1 MLASIYDYLINAK
14 SEQKELASM
23 VATFCSTDSKILDVG
38 CGFGRNI
45 KALYA
50 LGYQNITGVEV
61 NSEIAAFNN
70 KQEIPCITPDEF
82 DKQNYQY
89 DLILMSHVIEHF
101 GPADLVKFLD
111 HYLYRLKNG
120 GHLIIATPLMNDSF
134 YEDFDHIKPYSANAI
149 LSVFSGE
156 DSQVQYYSKNNLQLL
171 KLWFRMKPL
180 RFNSH
185 RNNFVKT
192 LWFFQVANLCSAFL
206 FFLTN
211 KFVGKSDGW
220 LGIFKK
226 I

>member
-1 MLASIYDYLINAK
+1 MFANIYDYLINAE

-23 VATFCSTDSKILDVG
+23 VATFCSTNSKILDVG

-45 KALYA
+45 KVLSA

-61 NSEIAAFNN
+61 NSKIATFNN
-70 KQEIPCITPDEF
+70 QHGILCITPDEF

-101 GPADLVKFLD
+101 EPAELVKFLD
-111 HYLYRLKNG
+111 RYLFCLKSG
-120 GHLIIATPLMNDSF
+120 GHLIIATPLMSDSF
-134 YEDFDHIKPYSANAI
+134 YDDFDHIKPYSASSI
-149 LSVFSGE
+149 LSVFGGE
-156 DSQVQYYSKNNLQLL
+156 DSQVQYYSTNNLQLL

-185 RNNFVKT
+185 RNNFMAAR
-192 LWFFQVANLCSAFL
+192 WFLKVGNLSSAFL

-211 KFVGKSDGW
+211 KFIGKSDGW

-226 I
+226 T